1 MSLLT
6 ESLDR
11 WRGLDSRTRLRAG
24 YGLIALLAIS
34 LLLSALADRTADLER
49 RRKIREAVL
58 KEMMSLKVTYRTA
71 KQASDMLAGRMAS
84 VRPDDSPAKIIE
96 EIGIKGKGLK
106 IAPAKG
112 EERGGIIEDAADVR
126 IDGLTLN
133 EAVNLVYRLEK
144 GSRPVVVK
152 KANLRIR
159 FDDPSRC
166 DLALTVAL
174 LKPAPG
180 VAKR

>member
-1 MSLLT
+1 MRLLH
-6 ESLDR
+6 EAFDR
-11 WRGLDSRTRLRAG
+11 WRGLDSSIRLKAG
-24 YGLIALLAIS
+24 YGLIALLAIF

-49 RRKIREAVL
+49 RRRIREATL
-58 KEMMSLKVTYRTA
+58 KELMSLKVTYRTA
-71 KQASDMLAGRMAS
+71 KQSSDMLAGRMAS
-84 VRPDDSPAKIIE
+84 LRPDDSPAKIIE

-106 IAPAKG
+106 ITPAKG
-112 EERGGIIEDAADVR
+112 EDHGGVIEDAADVR
-126 IDGLTLN
+126 MDGLTLN
-133 EAVNLVYRLEK
+133 EAINLVYRLEK

-152 KANLRIR
+152 KANLRVR

-180 VAKR
+180 TAK